1 MYEFDPKLYLYLIR
15 YPPEIIITFDEIV
28 TDIFYNNILSLEEK
42 ENWFHPIRVRLVD
55 LKEKNRIRDLTHKNL
70 NSLISIQGIFLWL
83 SKVIPEPREMF
94 FYCTVCWHS
103 VVVPVEWKKVL
114 EPSKCDKCENRYT
127 F

>member
-28 TDIFYNNILSLEEK
+28 TDIFYNQILSLEEK
-42 ENWFHPIRVRLVD
+42 ENWFHPIRVRLID

-94 FYCTVCWHS
+94 FYCTVC
-103 VVVPVEWKKVL
+103 
-114 EPSKCDKCENRYT
+114 
-127 F
+127 